1 MNMLLGFISRAIAG
15 TAKNTATGG
24 VEPQRLEFGR
34 TVRIVDG
41 RRRVFQTGEVFLCS
55 SRKSFKDKRK
65 ERPSEHRLKSRGKG
79 GKTAHSF
86 SGVRAVKRAAA
97 KRRNKKG

>member
-24 VEPQRLEFGR
+24 IELQRLEFG
-34 TVRIVDG
+34 TQVRIIDG
-41 RRRVFQTGEVFLCS
+41 RRRVLQTGEVFLCS

>member
-15 TAKNTATGG
+15 TAKKTATGFA
-24 VEPQRLEFGR
+24 EAPQVR
-34 TVRIVDG
+34 TELVSVTDRW
-41 RRRVFQTGEVFLCS
+41 TGETRIEV
-55 SRKSFKDKRK
+55 
-65 ERPSEHRLKSRGKG
+65 RPVLNARRLKSRGKG